1 MRVLLLFVAACT
13 SSVEPS
19 GRAADV
25 IVDAPAH
32 TGSGFYDSEKAVN
45 GVRGGGGST
54 GSTDVYSLGDDPG
67 VDDFLVLSWSGARIT
82 DGPGADFV
90 VFENAFRDDRSGRFF
105 IEAAIVEVSVD
116 GVEWIAMPH
125 DYTAP
130 DETMYESEPAYW
142 PGFAGVAPVLYNV
155 DTNPVDPFSEAAGGD
170 RFDLAVL
177 GDRIQGGITAIRIWN
192 ASTRTN
198 PDTGAPYAHSPIAE
212 GPDIDG
218 VVARYFVPE

>member
-1 MRVLLLFVAACT
+1 MRVLVVFVAACA

-32 TGSGFYDSEKAVN
+32 TGSGFYDSDKAIN
-45 GVRGGGGST
+45 GVRGGGEAT

-67 VDDFLVLSWSGARIT
+67 IDDFLVLSWSGARVA

-90 VFENAFRDDRSGRFF
+90 IFENAFVQADTDRVF

-130 DETMYESEPAYW
+130 DETMYSPDPAHW
-142 PGFAGVAPVLYNV
+142 SGFAGVAPVLYNV
-155 DTNPVDPFSEAAGGD
+155 DDNPVDPFSDEAGGD

-177 GDRIQGGITAIRIWN
+177 GDRVQGGVTAIRIWN

-198 PDTGAPYAHSPIAE
+198 PDTGAPYPHSPIAQ

-218 VVARYFVPE
+218 VVARYFAAE